1 MWQPDLK
8 PHIEKKSHCSVSYLH
23 RDDTGLLARQ
33 FVNHRVEVHHSWE
46 QNTSVQWISEPMEVA
61 DMDWETAEEE
71 QLFQDLDRSDQ
82 SRHFSSKGQNEL
94 QSEDEKS
101 EVEKERKDLSVF
113 QNILAKED
121 LDFSSQLNQI
131 QDILAAG
138 KAAARS
144 SAAASSAAQEASI
157 AAAAAAENA
166 KAALEE
172 VEKLVNI
179 LEGHKCHQ
187 QMSLK
192 TTKMS
197 SQKDI
202 NGFAHLGS
210 RTYRFPRV
218 FGDEFGDE
226 FGDSLNFVSKLVTHL
241 VMISVNHCI
250 W

>member
-1 MWQPDLK
+1 
-8 PHIEKKSHCSVSYLH
+8 
-23 RDDTGLLARQ
+23 
-33 FVNHRVEVHHSWE
+33 
-46 QNTSVQWISEPMEVA
+46 
-61 DMDWETAEEE
+61 MDWETAEEE

-202 NGFAHLGS
+202 NDFAHLGS
-210 RTYRFPRV
+210 RTKTSA
-218 FGDEFGDE
+218 DESKDE
-226 FGDSLNFVSKLVTHL
+226 TEMATSSDPINFEQKVENSDVKDTVSVKEKVSQIARRPLSSSNFSPLSGIASMNTPIADSLITDLLNQVRQAG
-241 VMISVNHCI
+241 
-250 W
+250 